1 MFYQTRI
8 VSGGLAAVLLLMSA
22 SLQGCGGG
30 GAHTTTTVDATTTG
44 QELTDLKKA
53 LDEGVI
59 TQREYNK
66 KREEIL
72 KRK

>member
-1 MFYQTRI
+1 MERI
-8 VSGGLAAVLLLMSA
+8 VAGGLAAVLLAMSA

-30 GAHTTTTVDATTTG
+30 GAHTNTTVDATTTG

-53 LDEGVI
+53 LDQGII
-59 TQREYNK
+59 TQREYDK

-72 KRK
+72 KRR